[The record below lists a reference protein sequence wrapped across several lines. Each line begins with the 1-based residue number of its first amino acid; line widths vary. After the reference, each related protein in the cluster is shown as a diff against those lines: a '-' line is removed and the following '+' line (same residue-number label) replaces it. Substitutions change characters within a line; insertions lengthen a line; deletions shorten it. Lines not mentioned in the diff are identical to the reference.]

1 MNNAT
6 KLNKSEHS
14 LFLIVKTEV
23 ISIVL
28 LHWPSI
34 YIQQHNKEPSTCR
47 TSGRGLAHLGS
58 SDEPHGS
65 MSPSLFWHWLPAE
78 RCQLLGDPFSVTHQP
93 RAVLRTVV
101 WCRWGW
107 LCPCAAG
114 SAAGWSHGKPH
125 GVSAVYQNEAYF
137 NQKAWKPSEASL
149 SMVIMCVFDARTGVL
164 SGLVPSSGSGEEQ
177 DYC

>member
-1 MNNAT
+1 MNNTT

-78 RCQLLGDPFSVTHQP
+78 RCRHSVSPISQ
-93 RAVLRTVV
+93 
-101 WCRWGW
+101 
-107 LCPCAAG
+107 
-114 SAAGWSHGKPH
+114 
-125 GVSAVYQNEAYF
+125 
-137 NQKAWKPSEASL
+137 
-149 SMVIMCVFDARTGVL
+149 
-164 SGLVPSSGSGEEQ
+164 GLSSGQWSGADGGGCVPVPPALLQGGPTESHMVSLLCIRMRHILIKRLGSQ
-177 DYC
+177 ARPR